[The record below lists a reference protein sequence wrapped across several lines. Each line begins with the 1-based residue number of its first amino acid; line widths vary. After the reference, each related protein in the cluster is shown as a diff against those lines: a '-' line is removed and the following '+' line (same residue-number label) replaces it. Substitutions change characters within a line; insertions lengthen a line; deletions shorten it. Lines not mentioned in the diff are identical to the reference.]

1 MQVKLTE
8 LEKIKLLN
16 SEDIYHVMQRVLM
29 RENKIERNKEHFWI
43 IGLAQNNRILY
54 VELISLGTIKS
65 TLVEPMEVFSI
76 ALQKRTVKIIL
87 VHNHPSG
94 SMRPS
99 EEDKDLTDKL
109 IQVGLFLN
117 IPVIDHLIINEKTYY
132 SFDDNGVIH
141 DLNINTRYLLPYK
154 VQEKMKKEAKEIGKA
169 EGKQEGIKE
178 ERKKVVL
185 VMKKKGYTIK
195 QITELTGLKPSQ
207 INAIK
212 PSRNIAIKKK

>member
-8 LEKIKLLN
+8 IEKIKLLN

-43 IGLAQNNRILY
+43 IGLATNNRILY
-54 VELISLGTIKS
+54 IELISLGTIN
-65 TLVEPMEVFSI
+65 TTIVEPMEVFSI

-94 SMRPS
+94 SMQPS
-99 EEDKDLTDKL
+99 EADKDITDKL

-132 SFDDNGVIH
+132 SFDDSGLLL
-141 DLNINTRYLLPYK
+141 DLRINTRYLLPYK
-154 VQEKMKKEAKEIGKA
+154 VQEKMKKEAKEIGKS
-169 EGKQEGIKE
+169 EGVKEKTKQFAQKL
-178 ERKKVVL
+178 KD
-185 VMKKKGYTIK
+185 KGFDIK
-195 QITELTGLKPSQ
+195 QIVELTGITKAEATKLKV
-207 INAIK
+207 IK
-212 PSRNIAIKKK
+212 TKK

>member
-1 MQVKLTE
+1 MQVKLNE
-8 LEKIKLLN
+8 LEKIRLLN
-16 SEDIYHVMQRVLM
+16 SDDIYSVMQRILL

-54 VELISLGTIKS
+54 VELISLGTIKT

-94 SMRPS
+94 GMKPS
-99 EEDKDLTDKL
+99 EEDKDITDRL

-132 SFDDNGVIH
+132 SFEDTGLMH

-154 VQEKMKKEAKEIGKA
+154 VQEKMKKEA
-169 EGKQEGIKE
+169 IKLGE
-178 ERKKVVL
+178 EKGMQKKVKELVL
-185 VMKKKGYTIK
+185 SMKKEKYTIA
-195 QITELTGLKPSQ
+195 QITKLTGLKPSQ

-212 PSRNIAIKKK
+212 PIEKKK